1 MHQVNKVS
9 QHHVSQHQGL
19 FDACPASSSSVAF
32 VCWPHGVSSYSCTA
46 LYLAKGTRDLLC
58 RFLKLVLCVIPISL
72 VFCSTNFS
80 CLSLYNLWLFLLSSE
95 SLSCFPWDTPS
106 VLIFGNAT
114 KQKAGE
120 IVGLTSLFPFLSV
133 ITVLCSCGPM
143 TENNYFIYVVQLSNC
158 LWQKI

>member
-106 VLIFGNAT
+106 CADIWKCHQAESWGNCRAHFT
-114 KQKAGE
+114 F
-120 IVGLTSLFPFLSV
+120 SLS
-133 ITVLCSCGPM
+133 
-143 TENNYFIYVVQLSNC
+143 LSNHC
-158 LWQKI
+158 PVLLWSNDWKQLFHICRTVI